1 MTDPLPTEAGSHRL
15 LNFVQ
20 TLLLIGGMM
29 LLLGLTARLLFGDGA
44 FLWTAGM
51 VAVVLLLAPRLS
63 PRIVMRLYRAKP
75 LTVAQAPELVGAVAE
90 LAQRAALPQVPALY
104 WIDSPVMNAFAV
116 GHREAAAIAVTRGLL
131 ERLAPRE
138 LVAVLAHELSHVRN
152 NDMWV
157 MGLADAVSR
166 LTANLS
172 MVGQLMILV
181 NLPLL
186 AMGGVTLPW
195 SALLLLVFAPLVSTL
210 LQLALSRTREYDADL
225 GAVLLT
231 GDPEGLASALARL
244 EREQGGW
251 IERLLFPEGRNPNP
265 SWLRT
270 HPPTGERI
278 RRLQALARRLPETAP
293 LRVAAAPSLPPGRPR
308 ARRHLGSGLWY

>member
-1 MTDPLPTEAGSHRL
+1 MTHPSPEQAGSHRL

-29 LLLGLTARLLFGDGA
+29 LLLGLTARLLFGEGA

-63 PRIVMRLYRAKP
+63 PRIIMRLYQARP
-75 LTVAQAPELVGAVAE
+75 LTAAEAPELVQVLAE
-90 LAQRAALPQVPALY
+90 LARRAGLPEVPALY

-116 GHREAAAIAVTRGLL
+116 GQRGSAAIAVTRGLL
-131 ERLAPRE
+131 ERLTPRE
-138 LVAVLAHELSHVRN
+138 LTGVLAHELSHVRN

-157 MGLADAVSR
+157 MGLADTVSR

-172 MVGQLMILV
+172 LIGQLMILV

-195 SALLLLVFAPLVSTL
+195 SALLLLVFAPAVSTL

-231 GDPEGLASALARL
+231 GDPDGLASALARL

-251 IERLLFPEGRNPNP
+251 IERVLFPEGRNPNP

-270 HPPTGERI
+270 HPPTEERI
-278 RRLQALARRLPETAP
+278 RRLQALAGRVAETPPLPTHTLPRLPAQ
-293 LRVAAAPSLPPGRPR
+293 RPR
-308 ARRHLGSGLWY
+308 PRRHWRSGLWY